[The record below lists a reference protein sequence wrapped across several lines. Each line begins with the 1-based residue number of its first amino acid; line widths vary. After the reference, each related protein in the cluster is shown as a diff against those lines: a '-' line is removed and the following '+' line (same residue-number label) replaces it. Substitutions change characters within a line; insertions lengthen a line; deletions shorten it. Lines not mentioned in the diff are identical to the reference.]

1 MPSESPLLTL
11 QRRFLGALREPIFGD
26 SRARSELPPR
36 AGDVSAAFVETADA
50 LVRPSASMRPVERLE
65 LYHRQYWYRLLD
77 SLAEDFPA
85 LRTFL
90 GEEGFWSAAEDYL
103 EAEPPRSFTLRHLGQ
118 GLADFLAR
126 TATGPDAVHAA
137 ELARLEWSLCV
148 AFEAAEHTPVAPSEL
163 GHAPLALQ
171 PHVQLLAL
179 SSPADTTWRRGGRR
193 RSPRRPSRRASPET
207 SRRASRRFVA
217 VFREGLEVR
226 IERIPRAAFAILA
239 ALREHPRLTDA
250 MAHVASTPGL
260 FRARDVHRTEGWF
273 RAWIARGWLTPGE
286 SSNHETH

>member
-148 AFEAAEHTPVAPSEL
+148 AFEAAEHTPVAPSDQAALPKLASAPIGVDDLMVSNSLAAANQAAADQASAATGL
-163 GHAPLALQ
+163 GQ
-171 PHVQLLAL
+171 PHNLAAVEIWEL
-179 SSPADTTWRRGGRR
+179 VDHMLAEPSTPGTMTATGDDEGRGRGRR
-193 RSPRRPSRRASPET
+193 RGRK
-207 SRRASRRFVA
+207 
-217 VFREGLEVR
+217 G
-226 IERIPRAAFAILA
+226 
-239 ALREHPRLTDA
+239 
-250 MAHVASTPGL
+250 
-260 FRARDVHRTEGWF
+260 
-273 RAWIARGWLTPGE
+273 
-286 SSNHETH
+286 